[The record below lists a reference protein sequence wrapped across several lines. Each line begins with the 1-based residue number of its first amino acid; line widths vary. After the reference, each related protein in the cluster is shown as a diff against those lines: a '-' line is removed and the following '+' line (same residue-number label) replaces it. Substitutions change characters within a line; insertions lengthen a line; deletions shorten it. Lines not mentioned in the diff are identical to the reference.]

1 MKKKRNDECMV
12 LLDELLDQ
20 EGEYLQARWM
30 YT

>member
-1 MKKKRNDECMV
+1 MKKKRDDACTV
-12 LLDELLDQ
+12 LLEELLDQ